1 MKKIGFKNFRRFE
14 EFPAIQL
21 SPITFFVGRNNSG
34 KSTFVKALLLINEY
48 IKSDDIRKFSFANDV
63 LNDVNIVT
71 FGRAKNRN
79 QPNND
84 GIEFSYLSGNHLI
97 EILITGKDEDV
108 AAKVLKLQVS
118 DLKDGYYLQMFPGS
132 DAVEVNIG
140 KNRIESD
147 QKVGD
152 DEDKVFNMLLGEI
165 AYFENRVLQLTKER
179 EDSSNKKDGTYRFYL
194 EAIDILNRLKQKRD
208 LLIRNK
214 ERFESDDEDDTEI
227 STHESNN
234 GFEDKPFQE
243 VEGIPFF
250 DDTNVSF
257 KNIVSDIIFEI
268 EKCYN
273 LVLQADDQNAFQNY
287 SDEGLPQNYS
297 VSLNN
302 SDYILIF
309 DEYDMYRKWS
319 DAYFE
324 RNEIRSSF
332 EKFFDSEFNNVI
344 IYLGATSIKQSA
356 LFSIKDTEN
365 PLAKAINDYKQL
377 KIDTNSASTANKFI
391 KKWIKEFEIGDDIKI
406 TMHAG
411 EAYECQIIENG
422 VSIPLADKGMGSI
435 QAMLLILRLA
445 SIIEKYDES
454 EVLIRV
460 IIEEPEL
467 NLHPLLQSKL
477 ADLFLYVN
485 ELHDKKQTFC
495 KIEFI
500 VETHSEYLIRK
511 TQLLVKENEFEVKPN
526 ENPFGVFYFDKDM
539 KQWEMQYREDGKFIN
554 EFGSGFFDETRNI
567 VKKMM

>member
-14 EFPAIQL
+14 EFSPLQL
-21 SPITFFVGRNNSG
+21 KPITFFVGRNNSG
-34 KSTFVKALLLINEY
+34 KSTFVKVLLLLNEY
-48 IKSDDIRKFSFANDV
+48 IKSNDIRKFSFANDV

-97 EILITGKDEDV
+97 ELLITGKDDDV
-108 AAKVLKLQVS
+108 EAKVLKLQLS

-147 QKVGD
+147 EKVGD
-152 DEDKVFNMLLGEI
+152 NEDKVFNKLLDEI
-165 AYFENRVLQLTKER
+165 AYFENRVLKLTRER
-179 EDSSNKKDGTYRFYL
+179 QSSKYKQDGSYRLYL
-194 EAIDILNRLKQKRD
+194 EAIDTLNRLKQKRD

-214 ERFESDDEDDTEI
+214 ERFDSDDEDDTEI
-227 STHESNN
+227 STRESNN
-234 GFEDKPFQE
+234 GIEEKPFQE
-243 VEGIPFF
+243 VDGIPFY
-250 DDTNVSF
+250 DDANVSF
-257 KNIVSDIIFEI
+257 KNIVSDVIFEVK
-268 EKCYN
+268 KCYSWI
-273 LVLQADDQNAFQNY
+273 LQADDQNAHENYLNDVRQNY
-287 SDEGLPQNYS
+287 NVIWNGSNK
-297 VSLNN
+297 
-302 SDYILIF
+302 ILGF
-309 DEYDMYRKWS
+309 NEYEMYRNWS
-319 DAYFE
+319 DVYFE
-324 RNEIRSSF
+324 RREIRRSF
-332 EKFFDSEFNNVI
+332 EDFFDNEFNNVI

-356 LFSIKDTEN
+356 LFSIKDTDN
-365 PLAKAINDYKQL
+365 PLSKAINDYKQL
-377 KIDTNSASTANKFI
+377 KIETNSFSTANKFI

-411 EAYECQIIENG
+411 EAYECQIVENG

-454 EVLIRV
+454 EILIRV
-460 IIEEPEL
+460 VIEEPEL

-477 ADLFLYVN
+477 ADMFLYVS
-485 ELHDKKQTFC
+485 ELHDKKQTYC
-495 KIEFI
+495 KIEFV

-539 KQWEMQYREDGKFIN
+539 KQWEMKYREDGKFIN

>member
-391 KKWIKEFEIGDDIKI
+391 KKWIEYQQMAKIK
-406 TMHAG
+406 
-411 EAYECQIIENG
+411 
-422 VSIPLADKGMGSI
+422 
-435 QAMLLILRLA
+435 
-445 SIIEKYDES
+445 
-454 EVLIRV
+454 
-460 IIEEPEL
+460 
-467 NLHPLLQSKL
+467 
-477 ADLFLYVN
+477 
-485 ELHDKKQTFC
+485 
-495 KIEFI
+495 
-500 VETHSEYLIRK
+500 
-511 TQLLVKENEFEVKPN
+511 
-526 ENPFGVFYFDKDM
+526 
-539 KQWEMQYREDGKFIN
+539 
-554 EFGSGFFDETRNI
+554 
-567 VKKMM
+567 